1 MKTELSKSGNGL
13 VVRIP
18 KSVAVAAKLKTGDAL
33 DVDAE
38 GSGSLRIRKPK
49 RTRSRKSQNR
59 PALQDLVSRITPE
72 NRHELV
78 DWGAPVGKEVW

>member
-1 MKTELSKSGNGL
+1 MKTELSKRGSGL

-38 GSGSLRIRKPK
+38 DSGSLRIRKPK
-49 RTRSRKSQNR
+49 RALSRKSKKR
-59 PALQDLVSRITPE
+59 PTLQELVSRITPE